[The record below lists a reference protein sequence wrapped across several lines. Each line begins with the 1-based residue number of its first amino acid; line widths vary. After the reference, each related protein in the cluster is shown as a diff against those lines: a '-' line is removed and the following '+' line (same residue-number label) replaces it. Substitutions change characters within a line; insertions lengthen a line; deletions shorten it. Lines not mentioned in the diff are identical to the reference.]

1 MTIRRALSSIYGFL
15 SGAYHFL
22 YDAGFLSSEKLPA
35 KVVSVG
41 NITSGGTG
49 KTPFVLY
56 LARRLSS
63 RYKVAILSRGYKGKR
78 ESSFGL
84 VSDGRRVLLNPIEA
98 GDEAYLLAK
107 SLKDVPVLVGK
118 DRLFSGSFA
127 TNFLGSQVLIL
138 DDGFQ
143 YRPLRRDLDIV
154 LIDALDPFG
163 GGKLLPQGLL
173 REPLSAL
180 RRADVIVITKASLV
194 SSHLLGE
201 LKGALK
207 GLNPRAS
214 LFTADYRATGLR
226 ELFGTKKL
234 WLQGE
239 KVYALCA
246 LGNPESFVRHLES
259 LGLQVVYARFFP
271 DHHRYSAEEL
281 REIEREAFSLGASF
295 IVTTSKDE
303 VNMPIS
309 FKPSIPFFISEVEL
323 ELHEEEKFWRRVE
336 EALTYKVLV
345 LSNGHGE
352 DAIATKLCQLLEKEG
367 FKAYAFPLVG
377 DGRVF
382 SVPVLSPPALLPS
395 GGIVKYYLK
404 DLLRDVRAGL
414 IRLLWR
420 QFKALRRQRNFD
432 RYICI
437 GDFFLVA
444 FTRLALG
451 VRPIFLGVAKTIYI
465 RGYFSFEKYF
475 LRKWCELVLTRDPQ
489 TAEELSKKGVK
500 AFYWGNPIMD
510 ALDIKGVT
518 LPIDSPVVAILPG
531 SREGAYKDLPL
542 LLETVYL
549 LSQSNGKLGFLMI
562 PASSIKLERVKEI
575 ALSIGWQFTEENP
588 PFWGALKKGDA
599 KVFITPDLGDALSSS
614 TVVLGLAGTANQQ
627 AAGLGKPVVS
637 VDDKSK
643 RVQKKILGGAEVL
656 VSYDPQALKEALY
669 NILKNKEVYERMSK
683 EGKRRMGER
692 GALEKLILY
701 LKGERGRNP

>member
-1 MTIRRALSSIYGFL
+1 MAIRRALSSIYGFI
-15 SGAYHFL
+15 SGAYHLL

-35 KVVSVG
+35 KVISVG

-63 RYKVAILSRGYKGKR
+63 RYRVAILSRGYKGKR
-78 ESSFGL
+78 EGSFGL
-84 VSDGRRVLLNPIEA
+84 VSDGKRVLLDPLEA

-118 DRLFSGSFA
+118 DRLFSGGFA
-127 TNFLGSQVLIL
+127 TSFLGSQVLIL

-173 REPLSAL
+173 REPPSAL
-180 RRADVIVITKASLV
+180 RRADVIVINRASLI
-194 SSHLLGE
+194 SLDLLSE
-201 LKGALK
+201 LKETLR

-226 ELFGTKKL
+226 ELFGTKKV

-246 LGNPESFVRHLES
+246 LGNPESFMRHLES
-259 LGLQVVYARFFP
+259 MGLKVVYARFFP
-271 DHHRYSAEEL
+271 DHYRYTEGEL
-281 REIEREAFSLGASF
+281 REIEREAFSVGASF

-303 VNMPIS
+303 VNMP
-309 FKPSIPFFISEVEL
+309 FNFRPSIPFFVSEIEL
-323 ELHEEEKFWRRVE
+323 ELKEEERFWKKVE
-336 EALTYKVLV
+336 EALVYRVLV
-345 LSNGHGE
+345 LSNGYGE
-352 DAIATKLCQLLEKEG
+352 DAIATKLCQLLEREG

-382 SVPVLSPPALLPS
+382 NVPVLSPPALLPS

-404 DLLRDVRAGL
+404 DLLRDIRAGL
-414 IRLLWR
+414 FKLLWR

-444 FTRLALG
+444 FARLALR
-451 VRPIFLGVAKTIYI
+451 VKPIFLGVAKTVYI
-465 RGYFSFEKYF
+465 RGYFSFEKYL

-489 TAEELSKKGVK
+489 TAKGLSKKGVR
-500 AFYWGNPIMD
+500 AYYWGNPIMD

-518 LPIDSPVVAILPG
+518 LPLDSPIVAILPG
-531 SREGAYKDLPL
+531 SREGAYRDLPL
-542 LLETVYL
+542 ILETVYL

-562 PASSIKLERVKEI
+562 PASSIKLEKVKEI

-588 PFWGALKKGDA
+588 PFWGALRRGDA
-599 KVFITPDLGDALSSS
+599 KVFITTDLGDALSSS

-637 VDDKSK
+637 VDDKGK
-643 RVQKKILGGAEVL
+643 RIQKKILGGAEVL
-656 VSYDPQALKEALY
+656 VPYNPQALKEALY
-669 NILKNKEVYERMSK
+669 NILKNKEVYERMSR
-683 EGKRRMGER
+683 EGRRRMGER
-692 GALEKLILY
+692 GALERLILY
-701 LKGERGRNP
+701 LKGERGRSA